1 MQPTRFTSIGLFGT
15 GVMANGIAALCLANG
30 LDVVLQSNAPER
42 ADALRQELLQASPEA
57 KVSTDIASLSGC
69 QLLLEATVEDLAVK
83 REALS
88 RLEPHL
94 PADAFL
100 ATTTSS
106 LSVTELAAALAT
118 PERMV
123 GVHFF
128 NPVHRMPLVEIVAG
142 VRTSPEA
149 VEAGRTFAHALGKRP
164 LRVPDRAGFL
174 VNRLLI
180 PYLNQ
185 AVRLTESGY
194 ASPAD
199 IDLAI
204 TLGAQHPLGPFAL
217 IDLIGAD
224 VCEAISASLFDEFH
238 RPYDAAPPELK
249 QRVRSGMLGR
259 KTGHGYYD
267 YPAKP
272 KKPSG

>member
-1 MQPTRFTSIGLFGT
+1 MQQLLT
-15 GVMANGIAALCLANG
+15 
-30 LDVVLQSNAPER
+30 ER
-42 ADALRQELLQASPEA
+42 AGPFGG
-57 KVSTDIASLSGC
+57 V
-69 QLLLEATVEDLAVK
+69 
-83 REALS
+83 
-88 RLEPHL
+88 RLEH
-94 PADAFL
+94 D
-100 ATTTSS
+100 
-106 LSVTELAAALAT
+106 
-118 PERMV
+118 
-123 GVHFF
+123 
-128 NPVHRMPLVEIVAG
+128 I
-142 VRTSPEA
+142 
-149 VEAGRTFAHALGKRP
+149 
-164 LRVPDRAGFL
+164 
-174 VNRLLI
+174 
-180 PYLNQ
+180 Q

>member
-1 MQPTRFTSIGLFGT
+1 
-15 GVMANGIAALCLANG
+15 
-30 LDVVLQSNAPER
+30 
-42 ADALRQELLQASPEA
+42 
-57 KVSTDIASLSGC
+57 
-69 QLLLEATVEDLAVK
+69 
-83 REALS
+83 
-88 RLEPHL
+88 
-94 PADAFL
+94 
-100 ATTTSS
+100 
-106 LSVTELAAALAT
+106 
-118 PERMV
+118 
-123 GVHFF
+123 
-128 NPVHRMPLVEIVAG
+128 VAG

-149 VEAGRTFAHALGKRP
+149 VEAGRTLAHALGKRP